1 MLLTINNYRIKICRV
16 RKILTELNMDTN
28 ITEINRSTSTEV
40 QASDRCFPSRRC
52 INYQVV
58 SAINSDIFAGQELL
72 REVGDPEIEAE
83 IQAKRE
89 ELRAICGAC
98 PVSGLTTSL
107 VSEATV
113 LTATIDSRTRIP
125 LGRQATYSD
134 LISTARGM
142 GLNIVGGGNHPFAI
156 EGADGRKF
164 AVPAHPGSLSPRVIS
179 NARKFLASY
188 MGA

>member
-1 MLLTINNYRIKICRV
+1 
-16 RKILTELNMDTN
+16 MDTN
-28 ITEINRSTSTEV
+28 VTEINRVTSIEG
-40 QASDRCFPSRRC
+40 QISDRCFPSRRC
-52 INYQVV
+52 FNYQAV
-58 SAINSDIFAGQELL
+58 SAINRDISAGQELL
-72 REVGDPEIEAE
+72 GEVNDPEIEAE

-98 PVSGLTTSL
+98 PVSGTSSL
-107 VSEATV
+107 ATEATV
-113 LTATIDSRTRIP
+113 LTTSMDSRRIP
-125 LGRQATYSD
+125 LGRQSTYSD
-134 LISTARGM
+134 LISAAREM
-142 GLNIVGGGNHPFAI
+142 GLSIVAGGNHPFAI